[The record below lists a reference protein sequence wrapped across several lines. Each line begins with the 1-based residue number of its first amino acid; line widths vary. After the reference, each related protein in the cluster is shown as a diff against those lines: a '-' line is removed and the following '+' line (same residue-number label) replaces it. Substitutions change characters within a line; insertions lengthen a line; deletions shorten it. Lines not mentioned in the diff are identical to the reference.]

1 VHDLSWPVKEGDA
14 VGGRS
19 IGVTL
24 YVFTNDDSCSSILN
38 KELVAKE
45 HSTIYS

>member
-1 VHDLSWPVKEGDA
+1 MHLEDALSEL
-14 VGGRS
+14 
-19 IGVTL
+19 T
-24 YVFTNDDSCSSILN
+24 YVFTNADSCSSAVILN